1 MKKQLLTLASI
12 VFLLPM
18 FLFAQTE
25 LVVKDNVNKKAFS
38 EIEFKTES
46 PDKNSKW
53 WYVVETAEDLIA
65 LSNNWNSGHYW
76 YLWNLKVEIAEDIDL
91 KGYDWTPMGTEE
103 RPFTGSVY
111 GYDHSISGLKINSSS
126 NDVVGFFGYF
136 DGYVEKLNFVDVD
149 ITGRDYVGGL
159 CGYSDD
165 GIVFYVSVTGTITGR
180 NTVGGL
186 CGYIKPYII
195 ASSYSNIDIDVSG
208 DNGGG
213 LVGELAYN
221 VNTPYYELQS
231 SYSFGE
237 VNGTSNS
244 RNIGGLVGISS
255 GAWMHRVY
263 SNANVSGKNRVG
275 NVCGESTDYSVIK
288 YGIGAG
294 ATVECVFNENRSR
307 FGKIIGRVV
316 DANQNSSEYFSDCY
330 SRSDMQ
336 FLRNGVAQTAFP
348 ENINNY
354 NGISQSPDDFDV
366 SFYEGIGWN
375 LRRAESVL
383 GSELYSIFIYTPK
396 DTKWD
401 GEVNNAWSNGGNWT
415 NGVPN
420 INSNVV
426 IPNLEKAEVE
436 VEVIAHDGCKSLTIG
451 ESVSIVVKPG
461 GSLNV
466 TGTIANN
473 SPQTSEFVL
482 QSDATGTGSLIHKS
496 GAITVRYEQYIPAN
510 GAMIGSPVDL
520 PTNTHFSDIKTV
532 SGQSNMGIDVM
543 NDMFMSWDENEVIN
557 GYTGIWTDLLTPVNG
572 VYPMNT
578 QSFEQ
583 GKGLFISYRNR
594 TETIVYEGVARAE
607 NENVSTTYTSS
618 SSNPGANF
626 ISNPFVA
633 TVASNNQANNS
644 HNFLKDNISHLQDDA
659 AALYIWDPQTSTYS
673 VVNNISGGEY
683 LLNPGQSFLVMTK
696 ENADLSFKQNT
707 RMVATSGKSKDLNE
721 SRISIAI
728 NNTLDNSDVTDI
740 YFSEN
745 MTVGVDKGY
754 DAEKMMNEHVNIFTN
769 LPEANEERFAVLAL
783 PTSYNALTIPVQMD
797 VVESGRHTLT
807 FSIDNVNANS
817 IYFKDNE
824 TGEMTNLNLVS
835 EVKVDLEAG
844 LTEGRFELF
853 IKERVS
859 IFSSSEQEG
868 NNLKGTITNINQD
881 VLISLD
887 EIIDGDVVVYNL
899 SGQTVYSEKINGEQN
914 KTFNTNLSRG
924 YYVVKVQNNQ
934 GKILTEKVFIKRILC
949 CESSK

>member
-1 MKKQLLTLASI
+1 LL
-12 VFLLPM
+12 LL
-18 FLFAQTE
+18 F
-25 LVVKDNVNKKAFS
+25 
-38 EIEFKTES
+38 
-46 PDKNSKW
+46 
-53 WYVVETAEDLIA
+53 IA
-65 LSNNWNSGHYW
+65 LN
-76 YLWNLKVEIAEDIDL
+76 I
-91 KGYDWTPMGTEE
+91 
-103 RPFTGSVY
+103 
-111 GYDHSISGLKINSSS
+111 SINAQSKLYTQEKIIKINSTETLALA
-126 NDVVGFFGYF
+126 NDVTDPKATTLYVNTYDDFDNLRNYTNRTDVVVYIESDIDMTSFYGNWTPIGTKISPFMGIIYGQFHTLSNLTISGGNNVGLFAYFG
-136 DGYVEKLNFVDVD
+136 GVIGNIHLENVN
-149 ITGRDYVGGL
+149 ITGNDNVGGFCAKTYGPFATL
-159 CGYSDD
+159 HNVTVDGVINGNSNVGGICGYAKPYYMLYCYSDVEMNVTGNSVG
-165 GIVFYVSVTGTITGR
+165 GIVGK
-180 NTVGGL
+180 L
-186 CGYIKPYII
+186 
-195 ASSYSNIDIDVSG
+195 DVNLNS
-208 DNGGG
+208 
-213 LVGELAYN
+213 
-221 VNTPYYELQS
+221 PYYEIKY
-231 SYSFGE
+231 SYSFGTISTT
-237 VNGTSNS
+237 NNS
-244 RNIGGLVGISS
+244 LYIGGVVGLVKN
-255 GAWMHRVY
+255 AYLHQNY
-263 SNANVSGKNRVG
+263 SNMSIQGKNHVG
-275 NVCGESTDYSVIK
+275 SVVGKFIRNK
-288 YGIGAG
+288 DGNYYGTCYYGIGSG
-294 ATVECVFNENRSR
+294 EIVDNIATSSKYNFA
-307 FGKIIGRVV
+307 KIIGNT
-316 DANQNSSEYFSDCY
+316 DDKTYFETDNSCY
-330 SRSDMQ
+330 SRTDMKYQ
-336 FLRNGVAQTAFP
+336 KNGVVQSAFP
-348 ENINNY
+348 ERSNNY
-354 NGISQSPDDFDV
+354 NGISQSPDKFDEAFFT
-366 SFYEGIGWN
+366 SIGWN
-375 LRRAESVL
+375 LQLAEDVL
-383 GSELYSIFIYTPK
+383 GTDLYSIFLDPPK
-396 DTKWD
+396 DTEWD
-401 GEVNNAWSNGGNWT
+401 GEINNTWSNGGNWT

-436 VEVIAHDGCKSLTIG
+436 VEVVAHDACKSLTIG

-461 GSLNV
+461 GTLNV

-797 VVESGRHTLT
+797 VFESGRHTLT

-859 IFSSSEQEG
+859 IFSSLAQEG

-934 GKILTEKVFIKRILC
+934 GKILTEKVFIK
-949 CESSK
+949 